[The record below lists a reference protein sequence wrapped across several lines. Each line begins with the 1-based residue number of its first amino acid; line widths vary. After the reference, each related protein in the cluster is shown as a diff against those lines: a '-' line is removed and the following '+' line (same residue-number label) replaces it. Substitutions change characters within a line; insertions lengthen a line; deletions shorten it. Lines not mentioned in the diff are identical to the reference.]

1 MYELWQD
8 LSTSWFKETV
18 RTLDGLRRGLLDPF
32 PIQEDPPPTTPYT
45 VIYEG
50 GKVKLRYYPAVGQ
63 PHATPLLI
71 VYALIKRPF
80 ILDLLPGLSIV
91 ENLTTQGFE
100 VYLTDWIPPT
110 RADAWRGFDAYV
122 NGDLADAVRAVQ
134 LHSGVEQVSLLGYC
148 FGALLSTVY
157 TALYPTT
164 VKHFIPLALPL
175 DLGNDEIALFSLARK
190 IDSDL
195 LTGAFGNC
203 PAWVMKAGFS
213 AMSPVHHVLNKH
225 VGLYR
230 NKERAGYAEMFE
242 RFERWMN
249 SDVPLAGQLF
259 REVSTHVF
267 QQNQLAQGRLRVGG
281 QGVNL
286 KHVTCP
292 VLNIIGE
299 HDDVVHPKSSLPL
312 VDLVGSHDAQNLV
325 FPTGH
330 IGVVVSSGAHKKL
343 WPQVGQW
350 LTEHE
355 EGSCPVNRGAA
366 SKRSTRRAHS

>member
-8 LSTSWFKETV
+8 LSMSWFKETI

-32 PIQEDPPPTTPYT
+32 PIQEDPPPTTPFS

-80 ILDLLPGLSIV
+80 ILDLLPGLSVV
-91 ENLTTQGFE
+91 ENLTMQGFE

-110 RADAWRGFDAYV
+110 RADAWRGLDAYV

-134 LHSGVEQVSLLGYC
+134 LHSGTEQVSLLGYC
-148 FGALLSTVY
+148 FGALLSTIY
-157 TALYPTT
+157 TALYPET
-164 VKHFIPLALPL
+164 VKHFIPLTLPL
-175 DLGNDEIALFSLARK
+175 DMGNDEIPLFSLAK
-190 IDSDL
+190 KVDPDL

-230 NKERAGYAEMFE
+230 NKEREGYAEMFE

-259 REVSTHVF
+259 REVSTNVF
-267 QQNQLAQGRLRVGG
+267 QQNQLAQGRLRTGG
-281 QGVNL
+281 RVVNL
-286 KHVTCP
+286 KQITCP
-292 VLNIIGE
+292 VLNVIGE

-312 VDLVGSHDAQNLV
+312 LDFIGSRDAQNLV

-343 WPQVGQW
+343 WPQVGRW
-350 LTEHE
+350 LKEHE
-355 EGSCPVNRGAA
+355 GAVA
-366 SKRSTRRAHS
+366 Q